1 MESNLFIFLK
11 QFIFIYA
18 YFFLK
23 KVTEKQRFLLLVK
36 RKVFLDVPQFVVA
49 PEQQHPIGRQ
59 IFLREKVGHH
69 FHAER
74 TAVHVVPQ
82 EEERSGSQDG
92 AHAPEHFLK
101 AQQITVIP
109 MDITWKTSKQKKYHQ
124 SSINRIN
131 ILFSNEYSGWEMETT
146 VDLIKNREQIPFTI
160 NRTENEK
167 KDECFRNGE

>member
-1 MESNLFIFLK
+1 M
-11 QFIFIYA
+11 
-18 YFFLK
+18 K
-23 KVTEKQRFLLLVK
+23 KSDCERQRFLLLVK

-74 TAVHVVPQ
+74 TPVHVVPQ
-82 EEERSGSQDG
+82 EEEGSGSQDG

-109 MDITWKTSKQKKYHQ
+109 MDITCQTNKQKKYHQ
-124 SSINRIN
+124 SWKNRIN
-131 ILFSNEYSGWEMETT
+131 ILFNNAYSGLEMK
-146 VDLIKNREQIPFTI
+146 LP
-160 NRTENEK
+160 
-167 KDECFRNGE
+167 